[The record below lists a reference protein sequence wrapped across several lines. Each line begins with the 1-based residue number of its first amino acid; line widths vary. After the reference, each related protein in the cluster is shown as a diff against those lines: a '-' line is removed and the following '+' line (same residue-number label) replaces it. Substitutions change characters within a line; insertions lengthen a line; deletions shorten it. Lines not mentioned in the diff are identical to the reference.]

1 MTILNIHMKDKD
13 KKKLQNIV
21 EYQNGKSM
29 SDYVRK
35 LISEKIKIETLA
47 KESEGLEKIE
57 IPEYVPKNKYIGFV
71 NGAIIGVADNPS
83 EISLIAAEKFPNHAL
98 IIKFN
103 GPKPKHIEYCFMSLV
118 EMKCWKYVRLEDFS
132 YPIIPVSLI
141 SKSEE
146 RKLFSSVDTASSL
159 CVVKKGLMNLE
170 AFELSRE
177 ESISTAAGIKKFK
190 IYSGKCKIVDIDFD
204 IEFIVAPIA
213 ELLPFTMLIGR
224 NLLDQ
229 LDAYFFGKK
238 QILCLKLT
246 E

>member
-21 EYQNGKSM
+21 EFQNGKSM
-29 SDYVRK
+29 SAYVRK

-47 KESEGLEKIE
+47 KENEGLEKIE

-98 IIKFN
+98 VIKFN
-103 GPKPKHIEYCFMSLV
+103 GPKPKQIEYCFMSLV
-118 EMKCWKYVRLEDFS
+118 EIKCWNYVRLEDFS

-159 CVVKKGLMNLE
+159 CVVK
-170 AFELSRE
+170 SRE

-213 ELLPFTMLIGR
+213 DLLPFTMLIGR